1 MSKLKVRPITLILFL
16 SLFLSVP
23 KVSIAAEISEDLEA
37 NILKRIE
44 WNMIPGLIIGIVDEQ
59 GMRHYGYGEVTLD
72 EGLKPDKDTVYEI
85 GSITKTFTSTILS
98 DMSLKEEVSLND
110 PVQSLLPDSVEVPQR
125 KGKQISLVQ
134 LSTHRSSLPRMP
146 SNFSPENPKNPYAD
160 YTVQNMY
167 DFLSSYTLKRNI
179 GKKSEYSNLGYG
191 LLGHALA
198 LQAETTY
205 ETLVSERILRPLSM
219 DSSGINFTDS
229 MSERLATPYAVR
241 NGALSKDENWDI
253 ASLAGAGA
261 IRSTTDDMLKY
272 LSANIGL
279 LDSPLRSAM
288 KLAQESREEMSDGS
302 DKIGLGWIVSKKGND
317 FYHWHNG
324 GTGGYR
330 AFIGM
335 SIENKRGVV
344 VLTNSTSS
352 IDDIGFHLLNPN
364 YSLNE
369 PELQKERIEINLP
382 EDQLQKLVGSYRLT
396 RNFTIKFTVENGRLY
411 GQGTDQPR
419 FEVFAESPTQFFW
432 KDVDAQ
438 VTFELDENDVGSRM
452 TLHQNGRNLS
462 GKKLKSE

>member
-1 MSKLKVRPITLILFL
+1 MPR
-16 SLFLSVP
+16 
-23 KVSIAAEISEDLEA
+23 VSIAKEISADLKA

-72 EGLKPDKDTVYEI
+72 EGLTPDKDTVYEI
-85 GSITKTFTSTILS
+85 GSITKTFTSTILA
-98 DMSLKEEVSLND
+98 DMSLKEEVNLND

-198 LQAETTY
+198 LQAEMTY

-219 DSSGINFTDS
+219 NSSGINFTDS
-229 MSERLATPYAVR
+229 MSERLAPPYSIS
-241 NGALSKDENWDI
+241 NGTLSKDENWDI
-253 ASLAGAGA
+253 TGLAGAGA
-261 IRSTTDDMLKY
+261 IRSTADDMLKY

-288 KLAQESREEMSDGS
+288 KLAQESREDISGGR
-302 DKIGLGWIVSKKGND
+302 DKIGLGWIISKKGNN
-317 FYHWHNG
+317 FYHRHNG
-324 GTGGYR
+324 GTGGYS
-330 AFIGM
+330 AFVGM
-335 SIENKRGVV
+335 SIEKKRGVV
-344 VLTNSTSS
+344 VLTNSTTS
-352 IDDIGFHLLNPN
+352 IDDIGLHLLNPD

-419 FEVFAESPTQFFW
+419 FEVFAESPTQFFL

-452 TLHQNGRNLS
+452 TLHQNGRNQS